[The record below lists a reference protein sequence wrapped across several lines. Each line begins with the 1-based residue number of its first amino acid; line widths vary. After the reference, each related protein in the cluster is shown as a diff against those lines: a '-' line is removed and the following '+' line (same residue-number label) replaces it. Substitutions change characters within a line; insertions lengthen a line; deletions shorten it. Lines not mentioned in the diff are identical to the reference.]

1 LVCDGT
7 RAKLDSNAALLSYT
21 EKLEAACMGT
31 VESGKMTKDLALLIH
46 GAKVRRDQYVNTEEF
61 IDAVAWELKRRLLG
75 NNSRL

>member
-1 LVCDGT
+1 
-7 RAKLDSNAALLSYT
+7 
-21 EKLEAACMGT
+21 MGT